1 MDREETQTPETFSEK
16 EEKEF
21 YHDLLMEQQE
31 QQ

>member
-1 MDREETQTPETFSEK
+1 MEKEAQTPETLSEK